1 LCLIP
6 VERST
11 VKTLLRLPPAFF
23 SLLLLLAMLRVPADA
38 ADESDTDIGKLDA
51 AAKTAQKARDFAQV
65 EKLRI
70 ERLLLAD
77 KTSPESDWN
86 NGAEAIREADA
97 LFNKLKYGDAC
108 KRLRKAWKPFAESQ
122 AGPVFGD
129 IAMKLFEVAQGALVI
144 HPDCLDEKNP
154 DRIATEAE
162 LRTAIKMV
170 VDRDPCASE
179 AHAVLQFLERPDPKE
194 AFTRVEMRPSLKQRN
209 RILLDSSYAGQ
220 GPILP
225 WHAPVELLKA
235 ENQAT
240 LLDDIEFCD
249 TLLDRGAI
257 DQIAGW
263 DSRYEPFA
271 LLPNS
276 WLLMRLPNAV
286 GYEVPTLVYFAAG
299 KGGKPEW
306 RALGLHL
313 LLVEPAAAA
322 AGAGGPVAAARADIQ
337 SRLERSEPLVEQR
350 IGAFT
355 VKLFDVPADKAERAV
370 ECLPY
375 IFMDRWKALEHDINE
390 AGKRLVKDAGTNK
403 PSLLLPTRE
412 IAFCSGELP
421 KPGASRF
428 VKGDPF
434 WELDL
439 QPLSGLGAVLVV
451 SQDGKNTVNPP
462 FLSLEDGTQY
472 LSLRDGRRLRV
483 NLPQSRLE
491 IEYPTAKAHLPLTF
505 SVVPPFFLHA
515 TPEGRQI
522 GQLLLAAGYT
532 PEEAERELEKSFADP
547 RHRPG
552 KLAGNRGRGRQPPAA
567 AAAGAKMDEVL
578 DSLRKQ
584 FYGFRYLVDD
594 RGRSITSRQSLQA
607 GPVTAQ
613 PQDHPYLMFGA
624 EGEEL
629 RDTDT
634 GYTNGDWQAIYG
646 NMVDEFMP
654 KALWLAPSPS
664 LWNVYGRLLNRM
676 PRIGGAAMAGGP
688 PAGQK
693 MANPWNQAAA
703 PPAAAPPPA
712 VASGTTAPFIPDAK
726 DIARELQTD
735 FWNLNTKAFTPLNV
749 TDTVVV
755 RDTQGNLRPTP
766 RSGYVL
772 GGQQAEP
779 DRSQLM
785 TMYYRQAGVD
795 AVEGRLHRS
804 LVCYQD
810 VMQQVDAGEL
820 DPSFFQSVPNAESLQ
835 KFAAQLAEYVVSQ
848 EKNMVVRMEMAAVL
862 RAAGLVPSAEFLER
876 GLVDRFELS
885 TLPVIESSIEYAN
898 SHGYKEPPL
907 IDTVRQR
914 IDAHLA
920 LLAKGPRHDALR
932 HVREAFASK
941 DFSDAAE
948 RQRRAIES
956 QIDSLPPEKP
966 PDATEAIR
974 QEVLKLEALPRSLAD
989 WLAEKKLFLEKR
1001 PQHLVRSLVFPAP
1014 GAVCPC
1020 VAYDA
1025 VTGFDKDIAS
1035 LLERV
1040 DAAAM
1045 AEWAKLDAAKSKI
1058 HPDSGRFQFLLGWYW
1073 LERKNPTHARNA
1085 FLAAARAYAVAAGKN
1100 DSVESLVAGRNA
1112 VVLLIAA
1119 AGITELPPGV
1129 TVAQDQSLNELV
1141 VRMLDWK
1148 RKWVALSL
1156 PAEQADAEFGAV
1168 KATIDMVRI
1177 VGRSTG
1183 LSRTKPRYF
1192 FFDYRFAYGAIPDV
1206 VVEAAVKART
1216 VPAGA
1221 QPPPAVG
1228 WRELFTQEFSF
1239 PTSPNEDVMAL
1250 NRPK

>member
-1 LCLIP
+1 
-6 VERST
+6 
-11 VKTLLRLPPAFF
+11 
-23 SLLLLLAMLRVPADA
+23 
-38 ADESDTDIGKLDA
+38 
-51 AAKTAQKARDFAQV
+51 
-65 EKLRI
+65 
-70 ERLLLAD
+70 
-77 KTSPESDWN
+77 
-86 NGAEAIREADA
+86 
-97 LFNKLKYGDAC
+97 
-108 KRLRKAWKPFAESQ
+108 
-122 AGPVFGD
+122 
-129 IAMKLFEVAQGALVI
+129 
-144 HPDCLDEKNP
+144 
-154 DRIATEAE
+154 
-162 LRTAIKMV
+162 
-170 VDRDPCASE
+170 
-179 AHAVLQFLERPDPKE
+179 
-194 AFTRVEMRPSLKQRN
+194 
-209 RILLDSSYAGQ
+209 
-220 GPILP
+220 
-225 WHAPVELLKA
+225 
-235 ENQAT
+235 
-240 LLDDIEFCD
+240 
-249 TLLDRGAI
+249 
-257 DQIAGW
+257 
-263 DSRYEPFA
+263 
-271 LLPNS
+271 
-276 WLLMRLPNAV
+276 
-286 GYEVPTLVYFAAG
+286 
-299 KGGKPEW
+299 
-306 RALGLHL
+306 
-313 LLVEPAAAA
+313 
-322 AGAGGPVAAARADIQ
+322 
-337 SRLERSEPLVEQR
+337 
-350 IGAFT
+350 
-355 VKLFDVPADKAERAV
+355 
-370 ECLPY
+370 
-375 IFMDRWKALEHDINE
+375 
-390 AGKRLVKDAGTNK
+390 
-403 PSLLLPTRE
+403 
-412 IAFCSGELP
+412 
-421 KPGASRF
+421 
-428 VKGDPF
+428 
-434 WELDL
+434 
-439 QPLSGLGAVLVV
+439 
-451 SQDGKNTVNPP
+451 
-462 FLSLEDGTQY
+462 
-472 LSLRDGRRLRV
+472 
-483 NLPQSRLE
+483 
-491 IEYPTAKAHLPLTF
+491 
-505 SVVPPFFLHA
+505 
-515 TPEGRQI
+515 
-522 GQLLLAAGYT
+522 
-532 PEEAERELEKSFADP
+532 
-547 RHRPG
+547 
-552 KLAGNRGRGRQPPAA
+552 
-567 AAAGAKMDEVL
+567 
-578 DSLRKQ
+578 
-584 FYGFRYLVDD
+584 
-594 RGRSITSRQSLQA
+594 
-607 GPVTAQ
+607 
-613 PQDHPYLMFGA
+613 
-624 EGEEL
+624 
-629 RDTDT
+629 
-634 GYTNGDWQAIYG
+634 
-646 NMVDEFMP
+646 
-654 KALWLAPSPS
+654 
-664 LWNVYGRLLNRM
+664 
-676 PRIGGAAMAGGP
+676 
-688 PAGQK
+688 
-693 MANPWNQAAA
+693 
-703 PPAAAPPPA
+703 
-712 VASGTTAPFIPDAK
+712 
-726 DIARELQTD
+726 
-735 FWNLNTKAFTPLNV
+735 
-749 TDTVVV
+749 
-755 RDTQGNLRPTP
+755 
-766 RSGYVL
+766 
-772 GGQQAEP
+772 
-779 DRSQLM
+779 
-785 TMYYRQAGVD
+785 
-795 AVEGRLHRS
+795 
-804 LVCYQD
+804 
-810 VMQQVDAGEL
+810 MQQVDAGEL

-956 QIDSLPPEKP
+956 QIDSLSPEKP
-966 PDATEAIR
+966 PEATEAIR

-1001 PQHLVRSLVFPAP
+1001 PQHLVRSLVFPPP

-1025 VTGFDKDIAS
+1025 ATGFDKDIAS

-1250 NRPK
+1250 NHPK